1 MGDLDYEHLGF
12 FYLSFIKY
20 LHVQCLYYK
29 IVLVSSESVPQ
40 EEEPPGPKR
49 SARRLCKESLK
60 STVLESAMARKEK
73 SNYTEEHLQFKKRKY
88 SKPGRPKKLVSG
100 KDQIKQTQAKP
111 SDVRQEAETSLLSD
125 GNISTSD
132 SSMLESSRN
141 AILSENMNDSVV
153 EDTQSLSSDFDGMP
167 KLSPMT
173 RSSESQVKLGNSIG
187 SPVSDDVPL
196 ADIQK
201 PFLKPAT
208 ASRPKRERGRPR
220 GSTQAARKIAKA
232 DPYEGN
238 VVYICVTIFFCY
250 ITVFN

>member
-1 MGDLDYEHLGF
+1 MLNIYACN
-12 FYLSFIKY
+12 I
-20 LHVQCLYYK
+20 YK
-29 IVLVSSESVPQ
+29 TVFLIFSDSVPQ
-40 EEEPPGPKR
+40 DEEPPGPKR

-88 SKPGRPKKLVSG
+88 SKPGRPKKLVLG
-100 KDQIKQTQAKP
+100 KDQIKQTQIKP

-125 GNISTSD
+125 GNISTSEN
-132 SSMLESSRN
+132 SMLESSCN
-141 AILSENMNDSVV
+141 TILSENMNDSVV
-153 EDTQSLSSDFDGMP
+153 EDTQSFSSDFDGMP

-173 RSSESQVKLGNSIG
+173 RSSESQIKLGNSIG
-187 SPVSDDVPL
+187 SPGSDDVPL

-232 DPYEGN
+232 DSYEGD
-238 VVYICVTIFFCY
+238 VMSICFMLFFCS
-250 ITVFN
+250 IAIF